1 VDHPDG
7 DQPNGAAIQRAL
19 AELGALPFADHSLES
34 LLREVVRLTAGLV
47 PVDAA
52 ASVTVVSDGRPA
64 TLAASDDIAMELDE
78 VQYRLGAGPCL
89 EAATAGVL
97 VEAPDLA
104 ADGRWPGF
112 SRPASERGCQ
122 GIVSAPFPATPGPGR
137 VTGGLNVYVRS
148 ARAWDEEARRLAARF
163 LEQAATPV
171 LNRHLYELALA
182 RAEHLQTAMASRA
195 AIEQAKGILMER
207 FKLSADQAFQAL
219 ARASMAANT
228 KLRDVADQVVET
240 GEFPVG

>member
-1 VDHPDG
+1 MTHHDGDHP
-7 DQPNGAAIQRAL
+7 NAAIQRAL

-34 LLREVVRLTAGLV
+34 VLREVVRLTAGLV

-52 ASVTVVSDGRPA
+52 ASVTVVSAGRPA
-64 TLAASDDIAMELDE
+64 TPAASDDIATELDE

-89 EAATAGVL
+89 EAATSGLL

-104 ADGRWPGF
+104 AERRWPGF

-122 GIVSAPFPATPGPGR
+122 GVVSVPFPAAR

-148 ARAWDEEARRLAARF
+148 ARAWDGEARRLATRF

-171 LNRHLYELALA
+171 LNRHLYERALA
-182 RAEHLQTAMASRA
+182 RAEHLETAMASRA

-207 FKLSADQAFQAL
+207 FKLSGDQAFQAL
-219 ARASMAANT
+219 ARASMQANT